1 MKRMSCTGRTMGAVL
16 ACAIILAPPSCAEE
30 PGAPIQQPH
39 APQPKVQAPKTP
51 EPKTEDPTLQEPK
64 AQRPKSQDPRAQES
78 KAPAS
83 KSEEPT
89 SPAPKSEGPGNMP
102 VGSLILTTKLAL
114 MADQR
119 LFHYPIEVESKGQEV
134 MLAGKVSNEAEKQA
148 AAEIA
153 QKLEGVKS
161 VVNKLE
167 VVKDLHQDMARK
179 GDQIITEYVKERF
192 KKSKTLESAGF
203 DVKTENGV
211 VELSGKTRF
220 QVIAL
225 EAAEAARQIPG
236 VKAVKTDAVRLEGAE

>member
-16 ACAIILAPPSCAEE
+16 ACAILLTTLLRAEE
-30 PGAPIQQPH
+30 PVVRMQNPKPQQTQGQDIK
-39 APQPKVQAPKTP
+39 AQELKN
-51 EPKTEDPTLQEPK
+51 QEPRLPDPK
-64 AQRPKSQDPRAQES
+64 AKGPKNEETVS
-78 KAPAS
+78 KPAW
-83 KSEEPT
+83 
-89 SPAPKSEGPGNMP
+89 
-102 VGSLILTTKLAL
+102 SLTLAVKLAL

-119 LFHYPIEVESKGQEV
+119 VFHYPLDVESKGQEV
-134 MLAGKVSNEAEKQA
+134 MLAGKVSNEAEKLA

-153 QKLEGVKS
+153 QRLEGVKS

-167 VVKDLHQDMARK
+167 VVNELPQDMARK
-179 GDQIITEYVKERF
+179 RDQIITEYVKERF
-192 KKSKTLESAGF
+192 KKSKTLESADF